1 MSMCATF
8 LITIPSHI
16 TCFHTVCMN
25 NAGMQCTPAFLE
37 YACPIRQ
44 KPLYNFMTFTPGV
57 LVHNSI
63 VMRFLRE
70 EDTITFTTNL
80 SEKRGRGFCRIGNE
94 VEPLL
99 LCRPA
104 KRRRILDVV
113 TNEVVR
119 FIARVNLL

>member
-1 MSMCATF
+1 MSASF
-8 LITIPSHI
+8 LNTIPSHR
-16 TCFHTVCMN
+16 TSFHTVCMS
-25 NAGMQCTPAFLE
+25 NAGMQCTPASLE

-44 KPLYNFMTFTPGV
+44 NQLHNFRTFTSGV
-57 LVHNSI
+57 LIHNSI

-70 EDTITFTTNL
+70 EHTITFTTDL
-80 SEKRGRGFCRIGNE
+80 GEKRVRGFCRIGNE

-104 KRRRILDVV
+104 KRRCIFDVV

-119 FIARVNLL
+119 FIARMNLL